1 MTSPADALGTGE
13 RVLLTSAQRTTTA
26 VLLAEAAD
34 ALPSAAVL
42 DVGPIADPYD
52 PAGNRAVVE
61 ANLPRLAHCY
71 AADPERGLGVV
82 PRAAG
87 PAAELDAADRRF
99 VRPSATGRRAADREP
114 TG

>member
-1 MTSPADALGTGE
+1 MTSPADAPGTGE
-13 RVLLTSAQRTTTA
+13 RVLLTSAQRTSTT
-26 VLLAEAAD
+26 VPHAEAAD

-52 PAGNRAVVE
+52 PADHWAVVE
-61 ANLPRLAHCY
+61 ANLPWLAHCY
-71 AADPERGLGVV
+71 AADPERVLDVV
-82 PRAAG
+82 LRAAR

-114 TG
+114 AG